1 MEDSNNYNIFR
12 KFKDKSNLVFDYEI
26 NEVTLIEELNGK
38 IEKIRIYGKSSFTNY
53 SKINWFY
60 ILDEFYFK
68 SFWDSLEITQ
78 QSNEFVVKKTKAN
91 FMKRLV
97 SKKKRRFQNEFFD
110 LDLSYITRRVIAMGY
125 PSTGCESLYR
135 NSLGD
140 VLHFLRSNHKEL
152 KVNIDLNKLGI

>member
-1 MEDSNNYNIFR
+1 M
-12 KFKDKSNLVFDYEI
+12 
-26 NEVTLIEELNGK
+26 
-38 IEKIRIYGKSSFTNY
+38 
-53 SKINWFY
+53 
-60 ILDEFYFK
+60 
-68 SFWDSLEITQ
+68 
-78 QSNEFVVKKTKAN
+78 VKKTKAN

-140 VLHFLRSNHKEL
+140 VLHFLTSNHKEL